1 MTNQHAIQRW
11 HTNTMTFVPSVAFA
25 SSRPALPYS
34 RCRADKRYDR
44 NPGACLSFPAFH
56 PPTNSNVGTTSLCVA
71 DGTAE
76 VVFEPV
82 VNIPALGSFLFIAIV
97 FSFLILRV
105 RAVEQ
110 AVERRKAALSDLRQ
124 VKSAELSSSSA
135 ETRPDADTVK
145 RALQE
150 YQDALKSEDELRTLI
165 PGVRVVAPNQPA
177 GANEEDVA
185 AARQFLG
192 IDLDSAPKEEEEKKG
207 LSTGSVA
214 ILAVVALSQIA
225 LLYMLSFD
233 PMETYNSFGG
243 PPPADIPPSSW

>member
-1 MTNQHAIQRW
+1 M
-11 HTNTMTFVPSVAFA
+11 
-25 SSRPALPYS
+25 
-34 RCRADKRYDR
+34 
-44 NPGACLSFPAFH
+44 
-56 PPTNSNVGTTSLCVA
+56 
-71 DGTAE
+71 
-76 VVFEPV
+76 
-82 VNIPALGSFLFIAIV
+82 VNIPALGAFLFIATV

-110 AVERRKAALSDLRQ
+110 AVERRKAALRDLRQ
-124 VKSAELSSSSA
+124 VKSMELSSSA

-150 YQDALKSEDELRTLI
+150 YQDALQSEDELRTLI

-177 GANEEDVA
+177 GANQEDVA

-192 IDLDSAPKEEEEKKG
+192 IDLDSAPKEQEEKKG

-233 PMETYNSFGG
+233 PMDAYSSFGG
-243 PPPADIPPSSW
+243 PPAP